1 MPSRKQEKQIRDV
14 MTLRQLAMSAIL
26 AESARD
32 MSILTANE
40 ALSKLQRDRYAVAT
54 AEGVTEKIY
63 QNYVKDLNRGGTSCI
78 ERVVKDIGDGKVKV
92 TTSRTFVPWLNDMT
106 KRESAEIITLLGDA
120 ERNGLYPYA
129 TARELKDYFKGT
141 NHNAMTAARTEA
153 AKIRNDARSQSFI
166 DSGVKY
172 VEYVTAGDEL
182 VRPEHAMRNGKIYRH
197 EDAPWIGEYNCRC
210 LLVPA
215 DYKVEEKGAEVTPDD
230 AEVLDKEALMA
241 REPTQAKTPSPDAE
255 PAPAERA
262 QSDYGGDA
270 MTAAEVAELVNNTSN
285 FKELNKVMSTIFDG
299 TILSKAITRKCGFD
313 VVKKEVGQMS
323 RLVED
328 VPAVR
333 NIFDAQVV
341 ETVSKDAVM
350 AVSPTGTGPKVTL
363 KFNPKFINNLYDEFL
378 RVTGRLVETNAERHG
393 HPLGASLTRDSM
405 THESGHG
412 LLHYALWEKYGGDMM
427 KIYYN
432 EWLPISET
440 DQLLGLYSFRTNTFS
455 AQLVRTSF
463 EAVRDKYGKDSTLI
477 QAVEDLSRYATTN
490 VNECVAEAYSDY
502 YANFEKAK
510 PLSIEIVT
518 RLNKMINTGDYTL

>member
-78 ERVVKDIGDGKVKV
+78 ERVVKDIGDGKVRV
-92 TTSRTFVPWLNDMT
+92 TTSRAFVPWLNNMT
-106 KRESAEIITLLGDA
+106 KRESEEIITLLGDA

-215 DYKVEEKGAEVTPDD
+215 DYKVEEKEAEVTPND
-230 AEVLDKEALMA
+230 AEILDKEALMT
-241 REPTQAKTPSPDAE
+241 REPTQTKTPSPDAE
-255 PAPAERA
+255 PTPINPAQETGELNVNFGQISREFADGVNERILANIEIAPKIRNVVNNVGDFNFAVERCEVEA
-262 QSDYGGDA
+262 DAIVERLFVECRPEKKFSHLSD
-270 MTAAEVAELVNNTSN
+270 AELRIGLRN
-285 FKELNKVMSTIFDG
+285 G
-299 TILSKAITRKCGFD
+299 
-313 VVKKEVGQMS
+313 
-323 RLVED
+323 LVEHAASIKSKTAWMFFDRAIGGIFVNGERLSAKKIAESLVTLHED
-328 VPAVR
+328 VLSGFHPIGTDTVNAIADHECGHAIDR
-333 NIFDAQVV
+333 AYG
-341 ETVSKDAVM
+341 VSKDAKI
-350 AVSPTGTGPKVTL
+350 TKL
-363 KFNPKFINNLYDEFL
+363 FNRWMKLDKWEARNALAGYPRKDEFVDNLTYLL
-378 RVTGRLVETNAERHG
+378 RDNPQKTKKFTRADSKAEF
-393 HPLGASLTRDSM
+393 
-405 THESGHG
+405 
-412 LLHYALWEKYGGDMM
+412 
-427 KIYYN
+427 I
-432 EWLPISET
+432 
-440 DQLLGLYSFRTNTFS
+440 
-455 AQLVRTSF
+455 
-463 EAVRDKYGKDSTLI
+463 
-477 QAVEDLSRYATTN
+477 
-490 VNECVAEAYSDY
+490 AEAWSEYLNNPNPRE
-502 YANFEKAK
+502 YAKAVGDRMM
-510 PLSIEIVT
+510 EII
-518 RLNKMINTGDYTL
+518 KEAEQ

>member
-1 MPSRKQEKQIRDV
+1 MPTRKQEKQIRDV

-32 MSILTANE
+32 MSILTASE
-40 ALSKLQRDRYAVAT
+40 ALSKLQRDKYAVAT

-63 QNYVKDLNRGGTSCI
+63 QNYVKDLNRGGTTCI

-92 TTSRTFVPWLNDMT
+92 TTSRAFVPWLNDMT

-120 ERNGLYPYA
+120 ERNGVYPISA
-129 TARELKDYFKGT
+129 AKELKKYFIDT

-215 DYKVEEKGAEVTPDD
+215 DYKVEDKGATVTPND
-230 AEVLDKEALMA
+230 AEILDVAALTPKA
-241 REPTQAKTPSPDAE
+241 TAPTQSVPADA
-255 PAPAERA
+255 APTERA
-262 QSDYGGDA
+262 QSDYGGNV
-270 MTAAEVAELVNNTSN
+270 MTASEVTELVNSTNN
-285 FKELNKVMSTIFDG
+285 FDELNNVMSTIFDG
-299 TILSKAITRKCGFD
+299 TILSKVITRKCGFD

-333 NIFDAQVV
+333 NIFDAQVI
-341 ETVSKDAVM
+341 ETASKDAVM
-350 AVSPTGTGPKVTL
+350 AIRPTGTGPKVTL
-363 KFNPKFINNLYDEFL
+363 KFNPAYISNEFDDFL
-378 RVTGRLVETNAERHG
+378 RETGKLFETNVDLHG
-393 HPLGASLTRDSM
+393 HPLGASITRDSM

-412 LLHYALWEKYGGDMM
+412 LLHYALWNKYDGDML
-427 KIYYN
+427 KIYN
-432 EWLPISET
+432 EWIPISET

-463 EAVRDKYGKDSTLI
+463 EAVRDKYGKDDTLI
-477 QAVEDLSRYATTN
+477 HAVLDLSQYATTN
-490 VNECVAEAYSDY
+490 VNECIAEAYSDY